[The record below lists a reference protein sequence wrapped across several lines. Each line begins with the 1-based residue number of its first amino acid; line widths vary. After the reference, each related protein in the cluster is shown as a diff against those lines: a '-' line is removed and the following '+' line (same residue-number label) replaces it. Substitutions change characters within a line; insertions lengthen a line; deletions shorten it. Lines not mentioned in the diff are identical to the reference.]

1 MMPEDIAWT
10 ETLVTSVAGNEKK
23 AKAAQAKANKQKRR
37 NESMMMHYDSSLVCY
52 FNPNEYAA
60 AMSMGLYT
68 GPPPA
73 DATANGG
80 AAGDPSSGGKPAQP
94 TLSPVEEAIIAKR
107 RLATY
112 VTRV

>member
-68 GPPPA
+68 GPSAA
-73 DATANGG
+73 DATTNGG

-94 TLSPVEEAIIAKR
+94 ALTPVEEAIIAKR

-112 VTRV
+112 VA